1 MHFFFLLFQVHAF
14 FQITTRISLARWA
27 TTLFDSTK
35 IPKTCSDS
43 DFSDSNDFLDCL
55 NNIGKEKNGREYNWI
70 VLQWII
76 VAVASIR
83 QDLLLLQRPFA
94 LACNPCRIATTL
106 SLRRQKRLLR
116 MHISFVEQ
124 KRRDRLQHCTVIPLF
139 RNQCLITLKILT
151 IFATASTFATS

>member
-1 MHFFFLLFQVHAF
+1 MHFFYLLFQVHAF

-55 NNIGKEKNGREYNWI
+55 NNIGKEKNGSEYNCI

-83 QDLLLLQRPFA
+83 QDLLLLQRHFA
-94 LACNPCRIATTL
+94 PACNPCRIATT

-139 RNQCLITLKILT
+139 RNQCLITLQILT